1 MFHHKR
7 GLRDLLKDDNLLEQ
21 IQNDWTT
28 AELSE
33 QRKTMLNFVVKLTN
47 APKNMEIQAISKLR
61 EVNFSDRDIL
71 DIVEITAYYAY
82 ANRLADGLG
91 VAVEDW
97 ILDDDSNQSNS
108 II

>member
-21 IQNDWTT
+21 IEEDWTPSQ
-28 AELSE
+28 LSDS
-33 QRKTMLNFVVKLTN
+33 RKTMLNFAVKLTN
-47 APKNMEIQAISKLR
+47 EPKNIKIQDIYKLR

-71 DIVEITAYYAY
+71 DIVEVTAYYAY